1 VSEIY
6 SVESATALL
15 PEVRRRAAEFV
26 ALRADLA
33 ELSAALRAD
42 APSPHG
48 GLADVKAL
56 EARFHEQLTWFA
68 EAGLEVKGWAPLTL
82 DFPAI
87 LDGEAVL
94 LCWLENEPELAWWHS
109 PDLGFAGRRPLTR

>member
-6 SVESATALL
+6 SVESAAALL
-15 PEVRRRAAEFV
+15 PDVRRRAAEFV
-26 ALRADLA
+26 AVRADLA
-33 ELSAALRAD
+33 ELSAAMRGD
-42 APSPHG
+42 GPTPRG

-56 EARFHEQLTWFA
+56 EARLHEQLSWFTGK
-68 EAGLEVKGWAPLTL
+68 GLEVKGWAPLTL

-109 PDLGFAGRRPLTR
+109 PDLGFAGRRPLRR